1 MRTDSAV
8 SASPIPYF
16 EILYFFYEVQFV
28 FVGGGTFAIT
38 NNLGDVLS
46 YSLVCVFASAHIP
59 TLQQTTRQ
67 PFSEP
72 IMMPDWK
79 FLRTNGKK
87 NSTGIMEMIIAARLI
102 VMGDTRCII
111 VSGKPSVI
119 VEL

>member
-1 MRTDSAV
+1 M

-16 EILYFFYEVQFV
+16 EILYLFSRSSIRFCRGVS
-28 FVGGGTFAIT
+28 FAGT

>member
-1 MRTDSAV
+1 
-8 SASPIPYF
+8 
-16 EILYFFYEVQFV
+16 
-28 FVGGGTFAIT
+28 
-38 NNLGDVLS
+38 
-46 YSLVCVFASAHIP
+46 
-59 TLQQTTRQ
+59 
-67 PFSEP
+67 
-72 IMMPDWK
+72 MMPDWK

>member
-28 FVGGGTFAIT
+28 FGKGFSFDIT

-46 YSLVCVFASAHIP
+46 YSLVCVFASTCIP
-59 TLQQTTRQ
+59 TLQPTTRQ

>member
-16 EILYFFYEVQFV
+16 EILYLFFYEVQFV
-28 FVGGGTFAIT
+28 FVGVSFAIT

>member
-1 MRTDSAV
+1 MSAN
-8 SASPIPYF
+8 PIPYF
-16 EILYFFYEVQFV
+16 EIHVRFYTGFNSFLPGVS
-28 FVGGGTFAIT
+28 FAIT
-38 NNLGDVLS
+38 DNLGDVLS
-46 YSLVCVFASAHIP
+46 RPLVWAFASAHIP
-59 TLQQTTRQ
+59 TVQPTTRQ

>member
-1 MRTDSAV
+1 M

-16 EILYFFYEVQFV
+16 EILYFFSRSSIRFCLG
-28 FVGGGTFAIT
+28 FSFAIT

-46 YSLVCVFASAHIP
+46 YSLVCVFATAHIP
-59 TLQQTTRQ
+59 TLQQPTRQ
-67 PFSEP
+67 PFNEP

>member
-1 MRTDSAV
+1 M

-16 EILYFFYEVQFV
+16 ETLYLFLRSSIRFCL
-28 FVGGGTFAIT
+28 GAFAIT

>member
-16 EILYFFYEVQFV
+16 EILYLFFTKFNS
-28 FVGGGTFAIT
+28 FLSGFSFAIT
-38 NNLGDVLS
+38 NNLGEVLS
-46 YSLVCVFASAHIP
+46 YSLVCVFASACIP
-59 TLQQTTRQ
+59 TLQPTTRQ